1 MTSKGS
7 HQINTYWNWF
17 LMCKHKKWLRNNFKY
32 QHGKMLVWS
41 WHSGAMRFSTN
52 FQLWFA
58 FSLAMIS
65 RGYNI
70 LKIWS
75 LYPLAIFVGVPFFS
89 FLVGMPGLL
98 FFFSFSLSFFH
109 FDRQCLATIFSQVAT
124 NKIRKRQGAYIQRI
138 RYGSG
143 EKGLSTVRLTNRL

>member
-1 MTSKGS
+1 MVEEQF
-7 HQINTYWNWF
+7 QI
-17 LMCKHKKWLRNNFKY
+17 
-32 QHGKMLVWS
+32 
-41 WHSGAMRFSTN
+41 STRKN
-52 FQLWFA
+52 VGVKLTFRCNAVFDELSTVVCIFA
-58 FSLAMIS
+58 CNDIAGLQYSENMIS
-65 RGYNI
+65 
-70 LKIWS
+70 LS
-75 LYPLAIFVGVPFFS
+75 VGNFCRCSFFS